1 MTTGHNYSSIRFG
14 VETFPARTVRPRH
27 RHLAGD
33 ATIILGG
40 SFVECS
46 FAGRFAVEAGD
57 VLLHGTF
64 DCHADAAHGRL
75 PIQVLRLPWEDA
87 SVEGQFRVRD
97 PDGLVRVAERDPREA
112 MNALACEIR
121 AVKPRESHWTGVLA
135 VTLSGGSLLSLR
147 QWKEASDQTNF
158 RADSAAS
165 SESRQGCSGSRLVRG
180 RLGKGSFAQTARSRV
195 LHMTM
200 ISRTSPI

>member
-1 MTTGHNYSSIRFG
+1 M
-14 VETFPARTVRPRH
+14 
-27 RHLAGD
+27 
-33 ATIILGG
+33 
-40 SFVECS
+40 
-46 FAGRFAVEAGD
+46 
-57 VLLHGTF
+57 LLHGTF

-135 VTLSGGSLLSLR
+135 VTLS
-147 QWKEASDQTNF
+147 
-158 RADSAAS
+158 
-165 SESRQGCSGSRLVRG
+165 SESRQNGSGSRLVRG
-180 RLGKGSFAQTARSRV
+180 GRGGGWFAQTARSRV